1 MKTPAI
7 TLASLEAR
15 PECFC
20 FPPPRNR
27 KLQSPSGEES
37 GYSGVPG
44 LESPKGVS
52 ADRSGYKSDPL
63 LVSPLTSAPAP
74 RPLPGPGRRPPGPSA
89 APRSRGGHGRAQA
102 GGMGPGRGQPLRRA
116 ASNKNR
122 TTEHTYQSQYRTQ
135 QGMSYQYF
143 QIQIFFGYKRPH
155 YYLKEC

>member
-52 ADRSGYKSDPL
+52 ADRSGYKSDLQKDKEAGMWP
-63 LVSPLTSAPAP
+63 V
-74 RPLPGPGRRPPGPSA
+74 RKVKRIPPG
-89 APRSRGGHGRAQA
+89 
-102 GGMGPGRGQPLRRA
+102 
-116 ASNKNR
+116 
-122 TTEHTYQSQYRTQ
+122 
-135 QGMSYQYF
+135 F
-143 QIQIFFGYKRPH
+143 
-155 YYLKEC
+155 

>member
-1 MKTPAI
+1 MLVVLKNPLQNTK
-7 TLASLEAR
+7 
-15 PECFC
+15 
-20 FPPPRNR
+20 FPPPPPPSLFANAPFP
-27 KLQSPSGEES
+27 SPL
-37 GYSGVPG
+37 PG
-44 LESPKGVS
+44 GAQAPHPHPRGNV
-52 ADRSGYKSDPL
+52 RSLHSSDPL